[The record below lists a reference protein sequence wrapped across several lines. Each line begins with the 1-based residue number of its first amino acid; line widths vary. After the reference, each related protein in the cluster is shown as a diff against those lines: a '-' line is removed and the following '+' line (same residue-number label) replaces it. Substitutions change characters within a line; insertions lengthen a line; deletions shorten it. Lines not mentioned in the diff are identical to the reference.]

1 MIAIITG
8 DIINSGDYNSEE
20 WIPVLKSHLSTI
32 GNTPVDWEVYRG
44 DEFQVKLPV
53 ENALK
58 EAIHLK
64 ALLKCVKNLDVR
76 MGIGFGDETY
86 VGNGVTESNGLAYQ
100 RSGRTLNLLK
110 QAKTNIAVATGNTGI
125 DETLNLML
133 KLALDFMDDWSV
145 VSAEIV
151 SIVLNNKTTS
161 QKEIA
166 KQLDIRQSAVSQRLK
181 RARLDLVLNLLNYY
195 TKISKEIKYDTLD

>member
-8 DIINSGDYNSEE
+8 DIVNSGNYNSED
-20 WIPVLKSHLSTI
+20 WIPILKSHLDTI
-32 GNTPVDWEVYRG
+32 GDTPMDWEVYRG

-53 ENALK
+53 EKALK

-76 MGIGFGDETY
+76 MGIGFGEETY
-86 VGNGVTESNGLAYQ
+86 VGNGVSESNGLAYQ
-100 RSGRTLNLLK
+100 RSGRTLGMLK
-110 QAKTNIAVATGNTGI
+110 QTKTNMVVATGNTVM
-125 DETLNLML
+125 DRTLNLML

-151 SIVLNNKTTS
+151 SIVLQNREIS

-166 KQLDIRQSAVSQRLK
+166 KQLGIQQSAVSQRFK
-181 RARLDLVLNLLNYY
+181 RARLDLVLDLLNYY
-195 TKISKEIKYDTLD
+195 TEISKEIKA